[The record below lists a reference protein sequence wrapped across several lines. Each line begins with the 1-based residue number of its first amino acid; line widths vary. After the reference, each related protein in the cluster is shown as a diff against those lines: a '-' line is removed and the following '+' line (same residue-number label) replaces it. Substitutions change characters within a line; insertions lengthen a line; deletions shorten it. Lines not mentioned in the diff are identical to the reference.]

1 VVQPCE
7 FNDDIS
13 QIDIGYG
20 QIRVG
25 QYIGLKTNN
34 SEYGWYLDADTVLPI
49 NGLACDY
56 VGTIRHELGHALGIT
71 CERDTNVTINSE
83 DSPIIPV
90 ELGTRGNGWLK
101 FSKSWSRMSD
111 GTTSGHGS
119 TMTIGADRAV
129 RDNWKLGGFFSYG
142 TRTFSGT
149 GSNLQNSDYR
159 LGIYGIRNKGAH
171 EAFVYADVG
180 RQHNDGKRIS
190 LLRTVIR
197 RTAITR
203 AASWNRRPVQLRSR
217 LWQGRLA

>member
-71 CERDTNVTINSE
+71 CERDTNVTINS
-83 DSPIIPV
+83 DRNAMISFAADVPVNSWNTHLIDQYQNPAKPGMKII
-90 ELGTRGNGWLK
+90 
-101 FSKSWSRMSD
+101 
-111 GTTSGHGS
+111 TS
-119 TMTIGADRAV
+119 ADFKKMKEENPA
-129 RDNWKLGGFFSYG
+129 
-142 TRTFSGT
+142 
-149 GSNLQNSDYR
+149 LQRSDYFIVDR
-159 LGIYGIRNKGAH
+159 
-171 EAFVYADVG
+171 VP
-180 RQHNDGKRIS
+180 S
-190 LLRTVIR
+190 M
-197 RTAITR
+197 R
-203 AASWNRRPVQLRSR
+203 AAATCRDWAAPFWQLAVMCAI
-217 LWQGRLA
+217 QQMA